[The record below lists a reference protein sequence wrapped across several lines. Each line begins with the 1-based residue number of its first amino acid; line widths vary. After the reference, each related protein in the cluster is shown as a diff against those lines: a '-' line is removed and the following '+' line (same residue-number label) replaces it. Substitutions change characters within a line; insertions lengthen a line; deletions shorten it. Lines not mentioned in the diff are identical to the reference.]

1 MNQAEETVID
11 KKSCLIP
18 QVFFILLRFVSSNWN
33 FHHYLQIDLHE
44 S

>member
-11 KKSCLIP
+11 KKNLIP
-18 QVFFILLRFVSSNWN
+18 QVFFILLGFVFSNWN